1 MERVLKMCCTDCP
14 CFDLIAASIRK
25 SGLEIENRC
34 TDCPCFDLLAASIRK
49 SGLEIENRC
58 TDCPCF
64 DLLAASIR
72 KFELEI
78 KNRCTEVPEMIGCA
92 ASIRKS
98 GPEIE
103 NRSSAIVPAS
113 RTARLQRSRGAQAG
127 TGCHEGGIILS
138 KKPPEW
144 HLVTPQQR
152 YRVRFKFSLP
162 QSRTARLRQLLP
174 PGCCN

>member
-14 CFDLIAASIRK
+14 CFDLMAASIRK
-25 SGLEIENRC
+25 SGPEIENRC
-34 TDCPCFDLLAASIRK
+34 TKVSEMTGCAAVIAN
-49 SGLEIENRC
+49 SG
-58 TDCPCF
+58 P
-64 DLLAASIR
+64 
-72 KFELEI
+72 EI

-92 ASIRKS
+92 ASIRKF
-98 GPEIE
+98 GLEIE
-103 NRSSAIVPAS
+103 NLCSAIVPAS